1 MSYGVSADSYCSRIR
16 DLLDRNDESSLLY
29 ATLELRCAVEARM
42 KEYLDPLDHI
52 PKAHKKEY
60 SVVKLG
66 RTVDNVFPLK
76 EQIALF
82 TICFPNRGEEV
93 TLRYVPVPKRLQD
106 IAARAGDA
114 LHYPGDRN
122 TDDPIWWSR
131 LREMVEEGYEWFT
144 YVAAGDLM
152 GMPLLNR
159 RTKQSILRIFMLDD
173 DPRSPVLKRLAAGAQ
188 HIIRVGYEPLPKSPP
203 RDSTQ

>member
-1 MSYGVSADSYCSRIR
+1 
-16 DLLDRNDESSLLY
+16 
-29 ATLELRCAVEARM
+29 M
-42 KEYLDPLDHI
+42 KEYLAPLDHV
-52 PKAHKKEY
+52 PRAQKKEY

-82 TICFPNRGEEV
+82 TICFPDGGEEV

-106 IAARAGDA
+106 IAARGGDS
-114 LHYPGDRN
+114 LHYPGERN
-122 TDDPIWWSR
+122 ANDPMWWRR
-131 LREMVEEGYEWFT
+131 LREMIVEGYEWFS

-159 RTKQSILRIFMLDD
+159 KTKQSNLRIFMLDD
-173 DPRSPVLKRLAAGAQ
+173 DPRSLFLKRLALGAE
-188 HIIRVGYEPLPKSPP
+188 HKIRVGYEPIPRNPP
-203 RDSTQ
+203 RASAHVVPK